1 MIARMQKLRNSTHIA
16 RLVLVWFALFIGVA
30 IASPLVHPQ
39 TVDLV
44 CTSAGGMKLVS
55 PGDADS
61 AGAGAVGH
69 HSLNCP
75 LCAHLALPL
84 ADFQTLLTQPSPL
97 ARALQPIVA
106 AHIAA
111 LTTPPLPSRGPP
123 VISL

>member
-1 MIARMQKLRNSTHIA
+1 MQTLRNSAFLA

-30 IASPLVHPQ
+30 VASPLIHPQ
-39 TVDLV
+39 SVDLV

-55 PGDADS
+55 PGDADPGGTS
-61 AGAGAVGH
+61 AGAH
-69 HSLNCP
+69 HTLNCP

-84 ADFQTLLTQPSPL
+84 ADFQTVLTQPSPL
-97 ARALQPIVA
+97 ARAVQPIVA

-111 LTTPPLPSRGPP
+111 VTAPPLPSRGPP